1 MSRGARLVLAGGG
14 LAALAVVLTAA
25 LLDLPRFGHAPKAYG
40 DAAVRATVNERH
52 VSEAVT
58 GVTFDVRGFD
68 TLGEELILFVAAIG
82 SAVLLRAGR
91 SERSAQQAA
100 EREDARGPST
110 SDALR
115 ALGAAMTGP
124 FVLLGLYIVAHGHI
138 TPGGGFQGGVIAA
151 GALLLVYAAGQVA
164 ALQRVRP
171 LPLVEVTEA
180 VGALA
185 YALVAIGGLVFAVA
199 VMANFLE
206 LGTAGKILSGGTI
219 PVLSVAVGVEVT
231 GALTLVFSEFLEQ
244 MLLRGAAE

>member
-1 MSRGARLVLAGGG
+1 VTRTARLVVAGGG
-14 LAALAVVLTAA
+14 LAVLAVVLALA
-25 LLDLPRFGHAPKAYG
+25 LLDLPRFGHAPKDYG
-40 DAAVRATVNERH
+40 DAAVRATVVERH

-82 SAVLLRAGR
+82 SAVLLRA
-91 SERSAQQAA
+91 ERTEGAA
-100 EREDARGPST
+100 EEAAAREDERGPST

-115 ALGAAMTGP
+115 AFGAAMVGP
-124 FVLLGLYIVAHGHI
+124 FVLLGLYIVAHGHM

-185 YALVAIGGLVFAVA
+185 YALVAIGGLVFAAV
-199 VMANFLE
+199 VMANFLP
-206 LGTAGKILSGGTI
+206 LGSPGKLLSGGTI

-231 GALTLVFSEFLEQ
+231 GALTLIFSEFLEQ
-244 MLLRGAAE
+244 MLLRRSGR